1 MIDVKTKRFQE
12 LKERY
17 RAVTGNI
24 LPMEMIPQ
32 TETYETLE
40 KHVEACEKAGKNLL
54 PEIYGWDLSGDVL
67 Y

>member
-32 TETYETLE
+32 TETYEALE